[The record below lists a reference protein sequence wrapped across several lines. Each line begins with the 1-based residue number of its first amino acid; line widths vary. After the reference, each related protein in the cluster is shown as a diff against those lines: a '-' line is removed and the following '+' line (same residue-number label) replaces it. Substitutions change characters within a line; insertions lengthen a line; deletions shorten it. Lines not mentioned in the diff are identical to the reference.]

1 MELKSLQN
9 LQTIRVQHEVTLNR
23 EHEAV
28 DYERREKGRRKQ
40 ETVAREATV
49 DMLD

>member
-1 MELKSLQN
+1 MELKSLRN
-9 LQTIRVQHEVTLNR
+9 LETIRVQHEVTLNQ

-40 ETVAREATV
+40 EMVAREATV
-49 DMLD
+49 DTQD